1 MLTGASSHQS
11 STFLYSWIIF
21 TRDAIFFFIACFN
34 GPTSKVWIVF
44 GKWHSKLALSKQ
56 LFIPLESKDKVHLY
70 LGWNLSQQIL
80 FPAMKIMCE
89 KIEDTYA
96 DVPEVL
102 WFPPDNNSGWCLVAR
117 PCNLLSRYSVR
128 LLPQLFFRRVDES
141 NIHLIDKWSSVCFPN
156 SLWAKT
162 WSASY
167 INKVTYKRE
176 VKFEFKYLRI

>member
-1 MLTGASSHQS
+1 MLRGASAHQP
-11 STFLYSWIIF
+11 STFLYTWIIF

-34 GPTSKVWIVF
+34 GPTSTVWIVF
-44 GKWHSKLALSKQ
+44 GKCHSKIALSKQ
-56 LFIPLESKDKVHLY
+56 LFIPLESKNKVHLY

-128 LLPQLFFRRVDES
+128 LWPQFFSEEWVSPISTLLTSRQVFVSLIHFEPRRGLHH
-141 NIHLIDKWSSVCFPN
+141 ILTK
-156 SLWAKT
+156 
-162 WSASY
+162 
-167 INKVTYKRE
+167 
-176 VKFEFKYLRI
+176 